1 MNQIFYDAVGNN
13 PIIAAVKNMKDIEVS
28 CTIEEIQVIFIL
40 FGDVCSIDRIV
51 KRVKDAGKVAMVHV
65 DLISG
70 LSPKEVSV
78 EYLKEHTE
86 ADGIISTKPSLIKKA
101 KELGMY
107 TILRYFLLDSMAFEN
122 IRQQQHIVRPDF
134 IEVLPS
140 DAKSDQK
147 NLQFDKD
154 TDHSRRTDHRQRR
167 CDGCIISRSNC
178 SIIDQSS
185 GMEDVM
191 AAYDETE
198 YLIAYGEQ
206 FK

>member
-1 MNQIFYDAVGNN
+1 MHDRGDTGDFHIVWR
-13 PIIAAVKNMKDIEVS
+13 
-28 CTIEEIQVIFIL
+28 CL
-40 FGDVCSIDRIV
+40 FDRPIV

-134 IEVLPS
+134 IEVLPGVMPRVI
-140 DAKSDQK
+140 KK
-147 NLQFDKD
+147 NLRFDKD

>member
-86 ADGIISTKPSLIKKA
+86 WHYINKAITDQESKRTWDVYDPQIFSVGFHGI
-101 KELGMY
+101 
-107 TILRYFLLDSMAFEN
+107 
-122 IRQQQHIVRPDF
+122 
-134 IEVLPS
+134 
-140 DAKSDQK
+140 
-147 NLQFDKD
+147 
-154 TDHSRRTDHRQRR
+154 
-167 CDGCIISRSNC
+167 
-178 SIIDQSS
+178 
-185 GMEDVM
+185 
-191 AAYDETE
+191 
-198 YLIAYGEQ
+198 
-206 FK
+206 